1 MAQGCLYTNQHGIQC
16 GLSLGHPGD
25 HELYEQ
31 LVMPDPFCI
40 QPWDRFALA
49 TIRAWIAC
57 AAAHGVAK
65 EKVQRAEVCFN
76 EIKRWQNTHGTK
88 TPS

>member
-16 GLSLGHPGD
+16 GLSLGHPGN

-40 QPWDRFALA
+40 QPWDPNALA
-49 TIRAWIAC
+49 AIRCWITC
-57 AAAHGVAK
+57 ARSHGVPPDK
-65 EKVQRAEVCFN
+65 IQKAEVSFN
-76 EIKRWQNTHGTK
+76 EIKRWQRSHGTRL
-88 TPS
+88 PG